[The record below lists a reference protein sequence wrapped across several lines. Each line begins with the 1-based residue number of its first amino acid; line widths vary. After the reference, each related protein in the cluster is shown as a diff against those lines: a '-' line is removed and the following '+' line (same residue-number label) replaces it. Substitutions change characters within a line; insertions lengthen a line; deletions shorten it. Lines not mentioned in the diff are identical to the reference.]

1 MTDTTTTLT
10 VIKEKIKQF
19 VEERDWQQYHTPKN
33 LSMSLAVEASELM
46 ELFLWVEGEASKEVI
61 QTKRDAVEQE
71 LADVGILLLNFCMRY
86 NIDLAQAIEN
96 KLMLNAQKYPIEKSK
111 GRATKYTEL

>member
-1 MTDTTTTLT
+1 MHDTTTCLAEL
-10 VIKEKIKQF
+10 KNKIKQF

-61 QTKRDAVEQE
+61 VNKHKAVKEE
-71 LADVGILLLNFCMRY
+71 LADIGIILLNFCMRY

-96 KLMLNAQKYPIEKSK
+96 KLKLNAQKYPVEKCK
-111 GRATKYTEL
+111 GKAVKYTEL